1 MMYSCALWSDD
12 IDAENGIRGDLI
24 AGPKEGDLETA
35 QERKIHYVLKQARL
49 RRGDRLLEIG
59 SGWGAM
65 SITVSDCC
73 CVYLS
78 DGGLLCF
85 IFYQAARMGCTVDTV
100 TLSKEQ
106 KAETEIRALEAG
118 VGDRVRVH
126 LCDYRELPSSF
137 EHAFDGFVS
146 CEMFEVHII
155 YRTESWCQR

>member
-1 MMYSCALWSDD
+1 MYSCALWS
-12 IDAENGIRGDLI
+12 DAENGIRGDLTV
-24 AGPKEGDLETA
+24 GPTEGDLEAA

-49 RRGDRLLEIG
+49 RHGDRLLEIG

-65 SITVSDCC
+65 SITVSDLQLCF
-73 CVYLS
+73 LS
-78 DGGLLCF
+78 WSLIF

-146 CEMFEVHII
+146 CEMIEVHII

>member
-1 MMYSCALWSDD
+1 MATGFWKLDRAGVLCRLWLVTYVMFVS
-12 IDAENGIRGDLI
+12 RWSLI
-24 AGPKEGDLETA
+24 
-35 QERKIHYVLKQARL
+35 
-49 RRGDRLLEIG
+49 
-59 SGWGAM
+59 
-65 SITVSDCC
+65 
-73 CVYLS
+73 
-78 DGGLLCF
+78 F

-146 CEMFEVHII
+146 CEMIEVHII
-155 YRTESWCQR
+155 YGIESCRR